1 MRIESVDTPHQRQLG
16 VLLHG
21 ALSETR
27 TSLGKRPKVR
37 VTGDSGIHLFLDLQN
52 MSECSNQ
59 GAIIAEVTPNV
70 LQFPD
75 RKNCQTFTSQQVIM
89 GCQATGCQV
98 FGTEY

>member
-1 MRIESVDTPHQRQLG
+1 MRVKKVETPHQRQLA

-27 TSLGKRPKVR
+27 MSLGKRPKVQA
-37 VTGDSGIHLFLDLQN
+37 TGDSGIYLFLNLQN
-52 MSECSNQ
+52 LSECSNQ
-59 GAIIAEVTPNV
+59 GAIIAEVTPNA

-75 RKNCQTFTSQQVIM
+75 RKICQTFTSQQVIM